1 MYRTPWHLALQRWLE
16 AVAPGERTFTRA
28 SRRGEA
34 VGRDVVLPGRRR
46 QGWLLNIVLDT
57 SASMSDALPRAL
69 GAIAGFCDAVGVDQV
84 RLVQCDAE
92 VTSDE
97 WLPPDALASLAISGY
112 GGSDLSPAL
121 AHLADDPL
129 TRAVVVITDG
139 EILYPQA
146 PLPYDVLWV
155 LLPSGSAGSRFNP
168 PYGRVVAME

>member
-1 MYRTPWHLALQRWLE
+1 M
-16 AVAPGERTFTRA
+16 
-28 SRRGEA
+28 
-34 VGRDVVLPGRRR
+34 LPGRRR